1 MFSIAGRDYRI
12 NQQIRVREVRLIG
25 DAGEQLGVVPTA
37 EAMQMAR
44 DQGVDLVEVSPT
56 ASPPVCR
63 LLDYGRFRYTQ
74 TKRDREARKSQKTNV
89 VREVRFRPRIAEHD
103 RISKIRRI
111 QELLGEGAK
120 VKVSVMFRGR
130 EITHPEL
137 GVNLLRGV
145 AEQLKEEA
153 KLETPPLM
161 EGRRMNIILAP
172 MAPAPVKPA
181 AKAPEKE
188 ETPVG
193 DQAAEEVQA

>member
-1 MFSIAGRDYRI
+1 
-12 NQQIRVREVRLIG
+12 
-25 DAGEQLGVVPTA
+25 
-37 EAMQMAR
+37 MAR
-44 DQGVDLVEVSPT
+44 DQGVDLVEVSPN

-188 ETPVG
+188 ETAVG

>member
-37 EAMQMAR
+37 EAIQMAR
-44 DQGVDLVEVSPT
+44 DQGVDLVEVSPN

-161 EGRRMNIILAP
+161 EGRRLNIILAP

-181 AKAPEKE
+181 AKAPEEE

>member
-181 AKAPEKE
+181 AKVPEKE

>member
-1 MFSIAGRDYRI
+1 VFSIAGRDYRI

-25 DAGEQLGVVPTA
+25 DAGEQLGVIPTA
-37 EAMQMAR
+37 EAIQMAR
-44 DQGVDLVEVSPT
+44 DQGVDLVEVSPN

-103 RISKIRRI
+103 RISKVRRI

-137 GVNLLRGV
+137 GVTLLRGV
-145 AEQLKEEA
+145 AEQLKGEA

-161 EGRRMNIILAP
+161 EGRRLNIILAP
-172 MAPAPVKPA
+172 MAAAPVKPA

>member
-1 MFSIAGRDYRI
+1 MFSIAGKDFRI

-25 DAGEQLGVVPTA
+25 DDGEQLGVLGTA
-37 EAMQMAR
+37 EAIQMAR
-44 DQGVDLVEVSPT
+44 DQGVDLVEVSPN

-89 VREVRFRPRIAEHD
+89 VREVRFRPRIANHD
-103 RISKIRRI
+103 RDSKIRRI
-111 QELLGEGAK
+111 QELLSDGAK

-137 GVNLLRGV
+137 GVSILRGV

-161 EGRRMNIILAP
+161 EGRRLNIILAP
-172 MAPAPVKPA
+172 MAAVPPPKPA
-181 AKAPEKE
+181 KVAEEE

-193 DQAAEEVQA
+193 DQAKEVQA

>member
-1 MFSIAGRDYRI
+1 
-12 NQQIRVREVRLIG
+12 
-25 DAGEQLGVVPTA
+25 
-37 EAMQMAR
+37 MAR
-44 DQGVDLVEVSPT
+44 DQGVDLVEVSPN

-137 GVNLLRGV
+137 GVTLLRGV

-161 EGRRMNIILAP
+161 EGRRLNIILAP
-172 MAPAPVKPA
+172 MATAPVKPA
-181 AKAPEKE
+181 AKAVEEE

>member
-1 MFSIAGRDYRI
+1 VFSIAGRDYRI

-181 AKAPEKE
+181 AKVPEKE

>member
-1 MFSIAGRDYRI
+1 
-12 NQQIRVREVRLIG
+12 
-25 DAGEQLGVVPTA
+25 
-37 EAMQMAR
+37 MAR

>member
-25 DAGEQLGVVPTA
+25 DAGEQLGVVPIA
-37 EAMQMAR
+37 EAIKMAR
-44 DQGVDLVEVSPT
+44 DQGVDLVEVSPN

>member
-1 MFSIAGRDYRI
+1 VISIAGKDYRI
-12 NQQIRVREVRLIG
+12 NQQIRGREVRLIG

-37 EAMQMAR
+37 EAIQMAR
-44 DQGVDLVEVSPT
+44 DQGVDLVEVSPN

-63 LLDYGRFRYTQ
+63 LLDYGRFRYAQ
-74 TKRDREARKSQKTNV
+74 TKRDREARKGQKTNV
-89 VREVRFRPRIAEHD
+89 VREVRFRPGIAGHD
-103 RISKIRRI
+103 RDSKVRRI
-111 QELLGEGAK
+111 QDLLGEGAK

-137 GVNLLRGV
+137 GVTLLRGV
-145 AEQLKEEA
+145 AERLKEEA

-172 MAPAPVKPA
+172 MPVAPTKPA
-181 AKAPEKE
+181 QAPEEE

-193 DQAAEEVQA
+193 DQQSEEVQA

>member
-25 DAGEQLGVVPTA
+25 DAGEQLGVVGTT
-37 EAMQMAR
+37 EAIQMAR
-44 DQGVDLVEVSPT
+44 DQGVDLVEVSPN

-89 VREVRFRPRIAEHD
+89 VREVRFRPRIANHD
-103 RISKIRRI
+103 RESKIRRI
-111 QELLGEGAK
+111 QELLGDGAK

-137 GVNLLRGV
+137 GVTLLRGV

-161 EGRRMNIILAP
+161 EGRRLNIILAP
-172 MAPAPVKPA
+172 MAATAPPKPA
-181 AKAPEKE
+181 KVADE
-188 ETPVG
+188 EEIPVG
-193 DQAAEEVQA
+193 DQAKEVQA

>member
-1 MFSIAGRDYRI
+1 
-12 NQQIRVREVRLIG
+12 
-25 DAGEQLGVVPTA
+25 
-37 EAMQMAR
+37 MAR
-44 DQGVDLVEVSPT
+44 DQGVDLVEVSPN

-161 EGRRMNIILAP
+161 EGRRLNIILAP
-172 MAPAPVKPA
+172 MATTPTKPA
-181 AKAPEKE
+181 AKAAEEE

>member
-1 MFSIAGRDYRI
+1 
-12 NQQIRVREVRLIG
+12 
-25 DAGEQLGVVPTA
+25 
-37 EAMQMAR
+37 MAR
-44 DQGVDLVEVSPT
+44 DQGVDLVEVSPN

-111 QELLGEGAK
+111 QELLSEGAK

-137 GVNLLRGV
+137 GVTLLRGV

-161 EGRRMNIILAP
+161 EGRRLNIILAP
-172 MAPAPVKPA
+172 MAPAPTKPG
-181 AKAPEKE
+181 AKAPEEE

-193 DQAAEEVQA
+193 DQTAEEVQA

>member
-1 MFSIAGRDYRI
+1 VFSIAGRDYRI

-25 DAGEQLGVVPTA
+25 DAGEQLGVVSTA
-37 EAMQMAR
+37 EAIQMAR
-44 DQGVDLVEVSPT
+44 DQGVDLVEVSPN

-137 GVNLLRGV
+137 GVTLLRGV

-161 EGRRMNIILAP
+161 EGRRLNIILAP
-172 MAPAPVKPA
+172 MATVPVKPA
-181 AKAPEKE
+181 AKAPEEE

-193 DQAAEEVQA
+193 DQATEEVQA

>member
-25 DAGEQLGVVPTA
+25 DAGEQLGVIPTA
-37 EAMQMAR
+37 EAIQMAR
-44 DQGVDLVEVSPT
+44 DQGVDLVEVSPN

-103 RISKIRRI
+103 RKSKVRRI

-137 GVNLLRGV
+137 GVTLLRGV

-161 EGRRMNIILAP
+161 EGRRLNIILAP
-172 MAPAPVKPA
+172 MAAAPVKPA